1 MLRGKINAESL
12 SQINKDIEELS
23 PHPQKVKIIA
33 VTKNFSFSAVQEAL
47 KYNII
52 NIGEN
57 KIQEFEHKQK
67 NKKIPR
73 VTITHFIG
81 RLQRNKVKKAV
92 RLFNIIQSIDSL
104 KIAEKVN
111 KEAEKIH
118 KKQKI
123 YLQINIAKDPTKQ
136 GFREKEIYEACKKIK
151 EMKNLEVLGTMTIIP
166 QEKDK
171 KRKKTLFQKITK
183 ITKKIKTKHLPTC
196 LETSMGMSQDYKE
209 ALESGATNIRVG
221 TKLYGKRT

>member
-92 RLFNIIQSIDSL
+92 RLFNIIQSIDYRYDVYNQN
-104 KIAEKVN
+104 E
-111 KEAEKIH
+111 
-118 KKQKI
+118 
-123 YLQINIAKDPTKQ
+123 
-136 GFREKEIYEACKKIK
+136 
-151 EMKNLEVLGTMTIIP
+151 NLVYHYPVLGGNNSTRNVDVYPFHINGTYAFNSPPIMLDNQIFPVSAADSAEFIF
-166 QEKDK
+166 
-171 KRKKTLFQKITK
+171 RNS
-183 ITKKIKTKHLPTC
+183 IKTEP
-196 LETSMGMSQDYKE
+196 SD
-209 ALESGATNIRVG
+209 
-221 TKLYGKRT
+221 